1 MIVLLERRYKHTTA
15 PHKIQYTK
23 PRKACKKISYGI
35 PLLMLDWRGSFRARE
50 KALELEH
57 GLHL

>member
-15 PHKIQYTK
+15 PHKIQYAK

-50 KALELEH
+50 KAL
-57 GLHL
+57 